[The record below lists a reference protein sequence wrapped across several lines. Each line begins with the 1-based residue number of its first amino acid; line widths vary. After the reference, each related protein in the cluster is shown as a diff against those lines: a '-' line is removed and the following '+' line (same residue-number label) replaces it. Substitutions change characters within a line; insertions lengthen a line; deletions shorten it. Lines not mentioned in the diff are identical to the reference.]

1 MVQKQLKNWSSVEI
15 VSEREA
21 LLACIFFGVIMKSTE
36 QINREAEAVASTT
49 QIMCFLWLFVVC
61 LRFPV
66 QRVKEHIKQ
75 GWSSLM

>member
-1 MVQKQLKNWSSVEI
+1 LSSAFD
-15 VSEREA
+15 RW
-21 LLACIFFGVIMKSTE
+21 FNRGE
-36 QINREAEAVASTT
+36 QADIHRAATDDVTRVGT
-49 QIMCFLWLFVVC
+49 KHVFLWLFVVC